1 MDEDLEINEVVK
13 DSMIEEEDVITK
25 INQLDSEED
34 PEISVENQ
42 IEDQIE
48 VGHELTE
55 EIKSKDQVIDPKELQ
70 KMAEKESLEMAK
82 EITIVNQ
89 VEILMVNL

>member
-1 MDEDLEINEVVK
+1 VDEDLEINEVVK